1 VNPGGRSLLLA
12 SALLLVSCGGDFR
25 PPALQTTGIPAS
37 ELAQVIDVEVRLE
50 TFRLPGSTL
59 AGLEMEIRFE
69 FEEIGFG
76 KLPARV
82 FFGPARYDWTRTEV
96 EVEDLGDG
104 RTTVF
109 VGDDRWTTGTLGPL
123 RIENTLFEIVLDGDL
138 SPGGRHLS
146 GTAWDTLNGPGGTF
160 EGWQRHRFLVAG
172 TDFVSGTGYV
182 SEVALVKESEIVVR
196 NRLELVS
203 SDSVLRVGS
212 GAAFA
217 INRFTFDN
225 LQRLDP
231 LSGFATAWQA
241 SIGAGSNPHDV
252 AVLSDDKA
260 YVTRYEPPFN
270 DVAVFDPTLGR
281 LLTSIPLDEL
291 AENPDGTPR
300 PDHLRLAEGV
310 LFVGLQDIDRTFS
323 RFAEGKLAM
332 IDTATDE
339 VVGSIPL
346 GGKNPGAIEAVRG
359 ADDRLRLYVALAGI
373 FPGLQEQELSGGVAV
388 VDVTQRVLERYAL
401 DDDVAGGNVGAL
413 AMVSD
418 TLGYVVV
425 STEAFVN
432 QILAFDPAAAT
443 VRRTV
448 VERPEFVPEIEVDT
462 GGLLAI
468 PNRSFFEPG
477 LCLYRIPESP
487 EGHETFLGCG
497 ALDVPPFSIEA
508 LD

>member
-1 VNPGGRSLLLA
+1 MGVRLRSLLL
-12 SALLLVSCGGDFR
+12 SAVLVAVGCGGDFR
-25 PPALQTTGIPAS
+25 PPALETTGVPAS
-37 ELAQVIDVEVRLE
+37 ELGQVVDVEVRLE

-69 FEEIGFG
+69 FEETGFG

-96 EVEDLGDG
+96 DVEDLGNG

-109 VGDDRWTTGTLGPL
+109 VTDDRWTTGTLGPL
-123 RIENTLFEIVLDGDL
+123 RIDDTLFEIVLDGDP
-138 SPGGRHLS
+138 SPGGRHVS
-146 GTAWDTLNGPGGTF
+146 GTAWDSLNGPGGTF
-160 EGWQRHRFLVAG
+160 EGWQRHRFLVVG
-172 TDFVSGTGYV
+172 TDFFSGAGHV

-203 SDSVLRVGS
+203 SDAVLRVGS

-217 INRFTFDN
+217 VNRFTFDN
-225 LQRLDP
+225 VQRLDP
-231 LSGFATAWQA
+231 LSGFSTAWQA
-241 SIGAGSNPHDV
+241 GVGGGANPHDV
-252 AVLSDDKA
+252 AVLSDRKA
-260 YVTRYEPPFN
+260 YATRYEPPFN
-270 DVAVFDPTLGR
+270 DVAVFDPVLGR
-281 LLTSIPLDEL
+281 LQASIPLEGL

-300 PDHLRLAEGV
+300 PDRMRLAEGA

-323 RFAEGKLAM
+323 RFAEGKLAV

-346 GGKNPGAIEAVRG
+346 GGTNPGAIDLLRG

-388 VDVTQRVLERYAL
+388 VDVTQRALERHAL
-401 DDDVAGGNVGAL
+401 DDDVAGGNIGAL
-413 AMVSD
+413 AMVSE

-425 STEAFVN
+425 SDENFANRV
-432 QILAFDPAAAT
+432 LAFDPAAAT

-448 VERPEFVPEIEVDT
+448 LESPDFVPEIEVD
-462 GGLLAI
+462 GGGVLAV
-468 PNRSFFEPG
+468 PDRSFFEPG
-477 LCLYRIPESP
+477 LCLYRVPDSP
-487 EGHETFLGCG
+487 EGQEMLIGCG